1 MQLTLSSRKLFC
13 IILLYDSMFFSTVS
27 DRVQF
32 YRFKEDDSSEVNNKI
47 NKGST
52 ILIAEIYSTII
63 L

>member
-1 MQLTLSSRKLFC
+1 
-13 IILLYDSMFFSTVS
+13 MFFSTVS